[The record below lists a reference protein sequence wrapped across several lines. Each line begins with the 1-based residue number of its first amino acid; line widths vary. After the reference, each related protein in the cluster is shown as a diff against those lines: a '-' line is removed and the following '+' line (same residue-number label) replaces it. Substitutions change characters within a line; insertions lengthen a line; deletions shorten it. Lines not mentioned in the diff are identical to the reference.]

1 MGRRGSGGRVGR
13 GGHGRHVLFLVC
25 RRHGLMHV
33 AVFVRDTVELP
44 AVVAELEAAVVCM
57 EGTA

>member
-1 MGRRGSGGRVGR
+1 VQAAWPDA
-13 GGHGRHVLFLVC
+13 C
-25 RRHGLMHV
+25 